1 MAVTAIAGTA
11 FIKVDGVQ
19 YDLRGNF
26 KVMPATTENTGVAG
40 ADGVHGYTQKYV
52 VPSIEA
58 DLTDTGGLSITTIY
72 GLTNS
77 TVTLELVNGK
87 VYVLN
92 QAWYSGPTNLNAVEG
107 TLPVK
112 FEGFNCT
119 EILAQ

>member
-1 MAVTAIAGTA
+1 MAVAAIAGIA
-11 FIKVDGVQ
+11 FLKVDGVQ

-26 KVMPATTENTGVAG
+26 KVMPATVERTGVAG
-40 ADGVHGYTQKYV
+40 GDGAVHGFTQKGL
-52 VPSIEA
+52 VPSIEG
-58 DLTDTGGLSITTIY
+58 DLTDTGGLSISAIT

-77 TVTLELVNGK
+77 TVTLELINGK

-107 TLPVK
+107 SLPVK

-119 EILAQ
+119 EILA